1 MPWDNRSMNNAVGIK
16 CSASPGVAG
25 ELSDVEVSDAQST
38 GLSPVKTQ

>member
-1 MPWDNRSMNNAVGIK
+1 MNNAVGIK
-16 CSASPGVAG
+16 CRDSPGVAG